1 MLCFGRIIRTRC
13 PFFIPA
19 DGLYAADTLYE
30 IYIPK
35 QIQTRAAVALNSVL
49 TMLMLEYA
57 GRTNLS
63 GIVSVQRYELA
74 ALPVPN
80 PYGLSAAPRAALL
93 ASNHALLARDR
104 RTETGFRMTLT
115 ASRRALDE
123 RVFAWLGLTE
133 GERDAVYG
141 AAYDAVVKRQLSE
154 ASVSSDG

>member
-19 DGLYAADTLYE
+19 GDLYVADTLYE

-35 QIQTRAAVALNSVL
+35 QIQTRTAAALNSTL

-63 GIVSVQRYELA
+63 GIVSVQRYELD

-80 PYGLSAAPRAALL
+80 PYGLSAAPRAALH
-93 ASNHALLARDR
+93 ASDHALVARDR
-104 RTETGFRMTLT
+104 RTETGFRMTLS

-123 RVFAWLGLTE
+123 RVFAWLGLTG
-133 GERDAVYG
+133 GERDAVYE
-141 AAYDAVVKRQLSE
+141 AAYKAIVDRHTAE
-154 ASVSSDG
+154 ASVR

>member
-35 QIQTRAAVALNSVL
+35 QIQTRTAAALNSTL

-80 PYGLSAAPRAALL
+80 PYALATPPLAALR
-93 ASNHALLARDR
+93 ARDHALLARDH
-104 RTETGFRMTLT
+104 RTDTGFRPTLS
-115 ASRRALDE
+115 AARSAIDDL
-123 RVFAWLGLTE
+123 VFAWLGMTPA
-133 GERDAVYG
+133 ERDAVYG
-141 AAYDAVVKRQLSE
+141 AAYDAIVDRHTAE
-154 ASVSSDG
+154 ASAR